1 MRAAHF
7 PQKTNKGTRY
17 RPFAYECVKLKVHV
31 IPTTCWKGFRIHTI
45 LVFFWFWL
53 NYIYQFI
60 TEMVKSVTVQSFKRL
75 LKNGFLYFYATFI
88 VLLSHFFISKFSVQV
103 LSQANVIYNFRKE
116 RPLESTE
123 RWGGEPPPTSP
134 TCLSPHTASSLFSAK
149 ATVESSASPLLPS
162 RPSSGCLPSQSQARM
177 RALGWYSCKP
187 GRSCQDRRRVTLP
200 RARNT
205 GWGNSSILGPDNP
218 NYLKKIS
225 LAGKN
230 QPFS

>member
-1 MRAAHF
+1 MC
-7 PQKTNKGTRY
+7 KTQSPRYSHNMLKGLQNSHNTS
-17 RPFAYECVKLKVHV
+17 FLLVLVKLY
-31 IPTTCWKGFRIHTI
+31 IPVYNRNGKIC
-45 LVFFWFWL
+45 
-53 NYIYQFI
+53 N
-60 TEMVKSVTVQSFKRL
+60 SVQSFKRL

-103 LSQANVIYNFRKE
+103 LSQANLIYNFRKE

-134 TCLSPHTASSLFSAK
+134 TCMSPHTASSLFSAK

>member
-7 PQKTNKGTRY
+7 PQKTTKAQD

-60 TEMVKSVTVQSFKRL
+60 TEMVKSVTLFKVL
-75 LKNGFLYFYATFI
+75 KDYKNGFLYFYATFI

-134 TCLSPHTASSLFSAK
+134 TCMSPHTASSLFSAK

-162 RPSSGCLPSQSQARM
+162 RASSGCLPSQSQARM